1 MSKKVL
7 VITYYWPPSGGGGV
21 QRWLKFTKY
30 LPEFGWDPVVFTPEN
45 PAFDQKDESLL
56 KEVSSQVEV
65 LHFPIWEPYGI
76 FKKLSGKKELKQ
88 GQVLEEGKKGV
99 LSGLAV
105 WLRGNLFVP
114 DPRVFW
120 VKPSVEYLSSILR
133 SNEISTIITTG
144 PPHSVHL
151 IGMKLKMQ
159 NPGLSWV
166 ADFRDPWTQ
175 WDILRQFKMLPF
187 TWAKH
192 RKLEQQ
198 VFKVADRIITVSNSW
213 QDDFKRLGARRVS
226 VITNG
231 FDTPEGQD
239 PAPQRSD
246 KFILSH
252 LGMMNK
258 LRNPT
263 ALWQALEELI
273 SENAD
278 FRRDFSLHL
287 TGILSTEVLDTIAS
301 FPGLSDCLQTQASIP
316 HEEVFRVYQESAV
329 LLLILNQSENAQGH
343 LPGKLFEYLSARRPV
358 LALGLPSS
366 DAANILKESGMGS
379 TIDWGDD
386 RALKDH
392 LLLLYQQWKS
402 GETDY
407 GLMNIDQYSRRA
419 LTGQLAELLNE
430 L

>member
-56 KEVSSQVEV
+56 KEISSQVEV

-88 GQVLEEGKKGV
+88 GQVLEEGKRGV
-99 LSGLAV
+99 FSGLAV

-166 ADFRDPWTQ
+166 ADFRDPWTK
-175 WDILRQFKMLPF
+175 WDILKQFKMLPF

-213 QDDFKRLGARRVS
+213 RDDFKRLGARRVS

-239 PAPQRSD
+239 PETQRSD

-278 FRRDFSLHL
+278 FSRDFSLHL
-287 TGILSTEVLDTIAS
+287 TGILSAEVLSTIAS
-301 FPGLSDCLQTQASIP
+301 FPGLNDCLQTQASIP
-316 HEEVFRVYQESAV
+316 HEEVFQVYQESAV

-379 TIDWGDD
+379 TIDWGDES
-386 RALKDH
+386 ALKNH
-392 LLLLYQQWKS
+392 LLLLYQRWKS
-402 GETDY
+402 GETDH
-407 GLMNIDQYSRRA
+407 GLINIDQYSRRA
-419 LTGQLAELLNE
+419 LTGQLAELLNG

>member
-56 KEVSSQVEV
+56 KEVSSKVEV

-99 LSGLAV
+99 LSRLAI

-120 VKPSVEYLSSILR
+120 VKPSVDYLSSILR
-133 SNEISTIITTG
+133 SNDISTIITTG

-166 ADFRDPWTQ
+166 ADFRDPWTK
-175 WDILRQFKMLPF
+175 WDILKQFKMLPF

-213 QDDFKRLGARRVS
+213 REDFKGLGARRIS

-231 FDTPEGQD
+231 FDTPEDQD
-239 PAPQRSD
+239 TKPQRSD

-263 ALWQALEELI
+263 ALWQALEELVYQ
-273 SENAD
+273 NKD
-278 FRRDFSLHL
+278 FARDLSLRL
-287 TGILSTEVLDTIAS
+287 TGILSKEVLDTIGTFS
-301 FPGLSDCLQTQASIP
+301 GLNACLETEASIP
-316 HEEVFRVYQESAV
+316 HEKVFQVYRESAI
-329 LLLILNQSENAQGH
+329 LLLILNQSENARGH
-343 LPGKLFEYLSARRPV
+343 LPGKLFEYISAKKPV
-358 LALGLPSS
+358 LALGLPDS
-366 DAANILKESGMGS
+366 DAAKILEDSGIGK
-379 TIDWGDD
+379 TIDWDD
-386 RALKDH
+386 EAALKNH
-392 LLLLYQQWKS
+392 ILSLYDQWKS
-402 GETDY
+402 GETES
-407 GLMNIDQYSRRA
+407 GSIDIEKYSRRT